1 MRRLT
6 RWTAAR
12 RSSRAARYSCTSL
25 KRPTARRKASRS
37 SGGTLTLPRPTA
49 AVFGSPPSSRAC
61 RVDLHDV
68 RSWNMSYGATPAVW
82 VVTSAAW
89 CARRCEGPCVA
100 TLVTPVPAG
109 TAYAARRRSTHLFSR
124 Q

>member
-1 MRRLT
+1 M
-6 RWTAAR
+6 AQFC
-12 RSSRAARYSCTSL
+12 STSL

-37 SGGTLTLPRPTA
+37 SGGTLTRPWPTA
-49 AVFGSPPSSRAC
+49 AVFGTAPSSRAC

-89 CARRCEGPCVA
+89 CARCYEGPCVTA
-100 TLVTPVPAG
+100 LVTRVPAG
-109 TAYAARRRSTHLFSR
+109 TAYAARRLFTHLCLR